1 MKNLFRVLVVVLFV
15 GLNTVQAQQRLGE
28 RPYNPVV
35 LTGADLP
42 NWLHQPVASMRFYRY
57 NATLDSWTAVPFQI
71 DERDGTWSYFRNT
84 NGLLDAN
91 DEVVFMAQA
100 AGDSASVSSWPD
112 DPLSRD
118 LPRLALRLIDPLTEA
133 QGWVYGFQSTTLP
146 PSAETLIQYH
156 ADDDRV
162 ESAFYRAVHLGSGFQ
177 EEAYVK
183 YADGSNSPDFL
194 DRQKLRLKIKIDMGA
209 LGRKTIRLR
218 EEMDEDVE
226 VFPGASIRVSVTAV
240 QVAVAPSQAV
250 RINRRNRLDIYA
262 RGSFLGF
269 SVNFRDTLDFLT
281 TYYPAYTEW
290 RAVDMEIP
298 QMDVGDVTELR
309 MSIDLNSNAVGMVF
323 QNAYNPETRIDAFP
337 DEDFDATL
345 EWPGSNWYLIRA
357 NPEDEYAVVDTASM
371 VGIITLGGDPMGSTQ
386 NLFYQD
392 IFYNTADEGDR
403 QSLGDTGLQMLGRD
417 ITGTFTFYG
426 TTYYLPANLDM
437 DQAGLIVDRH
447 NHPVTVSVFT
457 ESYAVLHEIV
467 LETVPTGQRI
477 TVDGSELTAPAAF
490 FWEAG
495 SVHALSVPAEVA
507 LSADERLIFSEWSH
521 GAERMHNYL
530 VGTAGDTL
538 SAAFGTEYFV
548 TTAVLPQGAGTVSP
562 PPPGVWAAAGAA
574 LQLEAAPMGFYRFT
588 GWSGDVGGAENPVV
602 LTVDSAATVTAV
614 FGNDTPVIALA
625 DTALAE
631 DDTLQLGWA
640 WLAAQVIDD
649 NADSTLTFGFTHGPS
664 FIMLSD
670 SVARETILFS
680 KAPNWFGSDTLRVT
694 VTDPLGETA
703 SATMTITFVSAPDAP
718 NDFALIAPEDGFQVL
733 TWPETLDFQWE
744 AATDPDVG
752 DSLLYVFQLD
762 TTDAFPHPPLIHIGR
777 LHRPFYTLS
786 WPLSYGDGPYF
797 WRVLAVDR
805 SGLSTVC
812 RQPHALRMA
821 TPVAETDGGV
831 PERFDLAPN
840 YPNPFNG
847 GTKIRYAVPRS
858 ATVSI
863 TVYNSLGQRVQTLV
877 SARHEAGRYE
887 TAWQGVDASGR
898 AMASGIYLLRIE
910 ADGFSAVRRMLLL
923 R

>member
-1 MKNLFRVLVVVLFV
+1 MKNLIRVWTIVLIL
-15 GLNTVQAQQRLGE
+15 GLTMAQAQLRLSE

-42 NWLHQPVASMRFYRY
+42 DWLNRPVDGFRFYRY
-57 NATLDSWTAVPFQI
+57 NATSASWTAIPFQI

-91 DEVVFMAQA
+91 DELVFMAEA
-100 AGDSASVSSWPD
+100 AGDSATVSDWPED
-112 DPLSRD
+112 LPSRD
-118 LPRLALRLIDPLTEA
+118 LPRLTLRLIDPLTGE
-133 QGWVYGFQSTTLP
+133 QGWVYGFQSATLP
-146 PSAETLIQYH
+146 LAVEPLIQYD
-156 ADDDRV
+156 AAEDRV
-162 ESAFYRAVHLGSGFQ
+162 ESGLYRAVHLSSGFQ

-183 YADGSNSPDFL
+183 YADGSNSLDFL

-209 LGRKTIRLR
+209 LGRKTLRLR

-226 VFPGASIRVSVTAV
+226 VFPGASIRVSVTAIK
-240 QVAVAPSQAV
+240 VAVSPSQAV

-269 SVNFRDTLDFLT
+269 SVNYRDTLDFLT

-298 QMDVGDVTELR
+298 DMDVGDVTELR

-337 DEDFDATL
+337 DEDFDSTL

-357 NPEDEYAVVDTASM
+357 NPEDEYALVDTASM
-371 VGIITLGGDPMGSTQ
+371 VGIITLGGDPMGSAQ
-386 NLFYQD
+386 NLYYND
-392 IFYNTADEGDR
+392 IFFNTSDEGDR
-403 QSLGDTGLQMLGRD
+403 QSLGDTGLQMLGSD
-417 ITGTFTFYG
+417 ITGVFTFYG
-426 TTYYLPANLDM
+426 TTYYLPVNLDM
-437 DQAGLIVDRH
+437 DQAGMIVQRH
-447 NHPVTVSVFT
+447 NTPVDVTASS
-457 ESYAVLHEIV
+457 ESYAVQHEIV
-467 LETVPTGQRI
+467 LETEPPGLLV
-477 TVDGSELTAPAAF
+477 TVDETEIATPAAF
-490 FWEAG
+490 FWEEG
-495 SVHALSVPAEVA
+495 SVHALAVAAEVA
-507 LSADERLIFSEWSH
+507 LSADERLIFSDWSH
-521 GAERMHNYL
+521 GAERAHQYL

-538 SAAFGTEYFV
+538 TAAFGTEYFI

-562 PPPGVWAAAGAA
+562 APPGAWAAAGAA
-574 LQLEAAPMGFYRFT
+574 LQLEATSMGFYRFT
-588 GWSGDVGGAENPVV
+588 GWQGSVVGVENPVV
-602 LTVDSAATVTAV
+602 LTVDSALSVTAV
-614 FGNDTPVIALA
+614 FGNDVPVLALA

-631 DDTLQLGWA
+631 DDTLRLSWT
-640 WLAAQVIDD
+640 WLAQQVTDD
-649 NADSTLTFGFTHGPS
+649 NADSTLTFSFAHGPS
-664 FIMLSD
+664 FIILSD

-680 KAPNWFGSDTLRVT
+680 KAPNWFGADTLRVT

-703 SATMTITFVSAPDAP
+703 SATMTITFISAPDAP
-718 NDFALIAPEDGFQVL
+718 NDFALIAPEDGHQVL
-733 TWPETLDFQWE
+733 TWPETLEFTWE

-762 TTDAFPHPPLIHIGR
+762 TTDAFPNPPLIHIGR

-812 RQPHALRMA
+812 RQSHSLLMT
-821 TPVAETDGGV
+821 TPVAEADGGV

-887 TAWQGVDASGR
+887 TAWQGVDEAGR
-898 AMASGIYLLRIE
+898 AMASGIYLLHIE
-910 ADGFSAVRRMLLL
+910 AADYRAVRRMLLL